1 MPTGGS
7 ITEPARPAAWA
18 PRRRPAGTH
27 RAALGGRLCR
37 RTVSPHH
44 RGQAPRERLRAS
56 GRCLATYTTPPL
68 CRGVSRRSARG
79 ASELRV
85 RASGCYLAVGA
96 VTSGSAALPGS
107 LSSAAVIGFGRVGRM
122 GGCDGLRRPVLGCAA
137 SVDGSPRAD
146 SPRDGRADRP
156 PLPWCAAGV
165 AARSSPDASLP
176 FASNVPAARL
186 AKVVVLAR

>member
-1 MPTGGS
+1 MSANS
-7 ITEPARPAAWA
+7 ISSPSRAGPARTSPSE
-18 PRRRPAGTH
+18 
-27 RAALGGRLCR
+27 
-37 RTVSPHH
+37 RTVSGHLHH
-44 RGQAPRERLRAS
+44 APAVS
-56 GRCLATYTTPPL
+56 GCLEALGPV
-68 CRGVSRRSARG
+68 RV
-79 ASELRV
+79 ELRV

-156 PLPWCAAGV
+156 PLPWCAARV